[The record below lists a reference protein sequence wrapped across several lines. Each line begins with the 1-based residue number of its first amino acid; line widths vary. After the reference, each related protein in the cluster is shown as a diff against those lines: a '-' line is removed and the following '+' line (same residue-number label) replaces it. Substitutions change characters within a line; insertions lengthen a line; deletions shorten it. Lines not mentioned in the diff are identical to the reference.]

1 MSHMTCGITKEF
13 AHNWEDH
20 TQERLTYEQLD
31 LLLLLEEDCTG
42 ECDTNTD
49 WIGVVRQVSL
59 FGPVTSPTPTMEV
72 HS

>member
-1 MSHMTCGITKEF
+1 MSHMACGITKEF
-13 AHNWEDH
+13 ANNWEDA

-49 WIGVVRQVSL
+49 WIGVVRQVSM
-59 FGPVTSPTPTMEV
+59 FGPVVSPV
-72 HS
+72 HTIREYA